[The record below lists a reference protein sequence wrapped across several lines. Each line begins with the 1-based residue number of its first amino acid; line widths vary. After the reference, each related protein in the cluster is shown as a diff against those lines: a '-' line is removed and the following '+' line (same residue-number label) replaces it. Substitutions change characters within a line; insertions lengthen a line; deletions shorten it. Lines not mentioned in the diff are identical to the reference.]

1 MEVDCWKKGDVLFA
15 SNLKTKRAQ
24 GDGSPVSKTQLE
36 PSPLC
41 AVKDLGTELISVNR
55 IEKAKKNDWRRK
67 NEYK

>member
-1 MEVDCWKKGDVLFA
+1 MEVDCWKQGDVLFA

-41 AVKDLGTELISVNR
+41 AVKDLGTELISVN
-55 IEKAKKNDWRRK
+55 
-67 NEYK
+67 